1 MKKLTML
8 LATGVA
14 IVALAGCND
23 NKDPEKTSII
33 KNISGGSADEQQAIK
48 DAAEKSIITLSGST
62 GILPTDETDLSEDNG
77 DFVKVTTSQT
87 IKVNNARY
95 VVKFEWS
102 SDTSNQYLSGYSTL
116 DATHGIFEIN
126 YPGKS
131 GQDGA
136 LSVKL
141 DKASCG
147 GAVSTDTGCVY
158 NFNVKHGKFF
168 HKDVK
173 ISELTK
179 LKEIDSEK
187 HIYGYDLVDYVTE
200 PANAY
205 FGTNP
210 ENADLG
216 ADSKYFY
223 VNCFGKVIYNAPDG
237 NWGLIADGDN
247 IMEIYAGSA
256 KNILPGR
263 YPAIN
268 NKYVKV
274 VGNMSQ
280 YNGNMQIGFITE
292 MKKASVSDLAKEPTM
307 KFDQVTPEHVAAII
321 ADYEHDA
328 EVDTYADLETLGY
341 VESDAG
347 KVVKVLS
354 DEKHTEGKVEN
365 NNYYKFSWDKKESK
379 GKFGYVGFY
388 GDHHHQCV
396 HNASLGGD
404 VNLVNSL
411 KMFKGKYVEGSLDGT
426 AKKGAR
432 FTFKVNIGTDAKP
445 CNVTV
450 AYDYHVDEYED
461 DSSVSLVADALKR
474 VINNPAT
481 TFEIKG
487 TLRFAGSNSN
497 PFNQTGGEYQLVPY
511 LAEHVVEAA

>member
-14 IVALAGCND
+14 VVAMAGCGND
-23 NKDPEKTSII
+23 PAKESII
-33 KNISGGSADEQQAIK
+33 KNITGGSADEQQAIK

-62 GILPTDETDLSEDNG
+62 GILPTDQTDLSEDNG
-77 DFVKVTTSQT
+77 DYVKVTTSQT
-87 IKVNNARY
+87 VKVNDAKY

-102 SDTSNQYLSGYSTL
+102 SDTANKYLSGYSVL
-116 DATHGIFEIN
+116 DATHGMFEIN

-131 GQDGA
+131 GQDGS

-158 NFNVKHGKFF
+158 NFNVKHGRFF
-168 HKDVK
+168 HKDSK

-187 HIYGYDLVDYVTE
+187 HLYGYELVDYETN

-205 FGTNP
+205 FITNP

-216 ADSKYFY
+216 ADNKYYY

-237 NWGLIADGDN
+237 NWGLIADGDD

-263 YPAIN
+263 YPAMN
-268 NKYVKV
+268 NKYVSV
-274 VGNMSQ
+274 AGNMSQ
-280 YNGNMQIGFITE
+280 YNGNMQIGFITG
-292 MKKASVSDLAKEPTM
+292 MKKASASDLSKEPTM
-307 KFDQVTPEHVAAII
+307 KFEQVTPNHVAAII
-321 ADYEHDA
+321 ADYDYA
-328 EVDTYADLETLGY
+328 ATVDTYADLKTLGFG
-341 VESDAG
+341 EDDAG
-347 KVVKVLS
+347 KIVKVLH
-354 DEKHTEGKVEN
+354 DEKHVEGKVEE
-365 NNYYKFSWDKKESK
+365 NNYYTFSWDKKKAEGS
-379 GKFGYVGFY
+379 FGYVGFY
-388 GDHHHQCV
+388 GDHHYQCV
-396 HNASLGGD
+396 HNDALGGD
-404 VNLVNSL
+404 LNLVNSL
-411 KMFKGKYVEGSLDGT
+411 KMFKGKYVEGSLSGT